1 MKNIIWEITM
11 EEKNN
16 KEKIAEES
24 VQSNEN
30 TVAEEANNKELEI
43 NKEETTVEQES
54 AEAEKI
60 VETAEQKEAA
70 ESTKEVATQEDSEQ
84 KQTAKKKDSKSE
96 ESEPEEKENG
106 RYKVIAKLEPNLWT
120 YGSPVLF
127 EKGTLERDQVSNIN
141 RLSLIFTNIY
151 EEKEIRDLYIT
162 IYADDGEGNVEQIN
176 HSYLAMGQE
185 YLASKGKAA
194 KITIKNENAVK
205 FIIKIDRVVFVDG
218 SVWTKKD
225 AVLESAGEMED
236 VEVFAQ
242 AKTKDYEDNYISGME
257 EVQKDDSASIGNG
270 IEILK
275 RIAWYKNSKELIK
288 TAHKKYDI
296 AVKNEE
302 RKQASENRRANRQK
316 DVKKKYMTATKL
328 DLVKVEDWGLFT
340 DTTKP
345 IIIAGPC
352 SAESEQQVFET
363 AKGLKAAGVEVLR
376 AGIWKPRTRPNC
388 FEGVGSEGLVWMKRV
403 QRELGMKISTEV
415 ANVKHVYEALKAGVD
430 MLWIGA
436 RTSANPFAM
445 QEIADALK
453 GTDIPVLVKNPVN
466 PDVELWIG
474 ALERLNMAGLKKIGV
489 IHRGFSAYVKSKYRN
504 VPQWQLPIEI
514 KRRFPDML
522 MICDPSHISGKR
534 EYIQEVSQQAMDL
547 GFDGLIIESHICPEI
562 ALSDAAQQV
571 TPTSLRE
578 ILGKL
583 IIRDIDS
590 ENIEY
595 KENIDELRAQIDDI
609 DNDILELLTRRMK
622 VSDEIGKYKK
632 QNNITILQPGR
643 WDKILEKVF
652 VKGAEMGLDNEFLE
666 KVFKA
671 IHQASIDRQTKVMN
685 E

>member
-225 AVLESAGEMED
+225 AVLESAGDMED
-236 VEVFAQ
+236 V
-242 AKTKDYEDNYISGME
+242 
-257 EVQKDDSASIGNG
+257 
-270 IEILK
+270 
-275 RIAWYKNSKELIK
+275 
-288 TAHKKYDI
+288 
-296 AVKNEE
+296 
-302 RKQASENRRANRQK
+302 
-316 DVKKKYMTATKL
+316 
-328 DLVKVEDWGLFT
+328 
-340 DTTKP
+340 
-345 IIIAGPC
+345 
-352 SAESEQQVFET
+352 
-363 AKGLKAAGVEVLR
+363 
-376 AGIWKPRTRPNC
+376 
-388 FEGVGSEGLVWMKRV
+388 
-403 QRELGMKISTEV
+403 
-415 ANVKHVYEALKAGVD
+415 
-430 MLWIGA
+430 
-436 RTSANPFAM
+436 
-445 QEIADALK
+445 
-453 GTDIPVLVKNPVN
+453 
-466 PDVELWIG
+466 
-474 ALERLNMAGLKKIGV
+474 
-489 IHRGFSAYVKSKYRN
+489 
-504 VPQWQLPIEI
+504 
-514 KRRFPDML
+514 
-522 MICDPSHISGKR
+522 
-534 EYIQEVSQQAMDL
+534 
-547 GFDGLIIESHICPEI
+547 
-562 ALSDAAQQV
+562 
-571 TPTSLRE
+571 
-578 ILGKL
+578 
-583 IIRDIDS
+583 
-590 ENIEY
+590 
-595 KENIDELRAQIDDI
+595 
-609 DNDILELLTRRMK
+609 
-622 VSDEIGKYKK
+622 
-632 QNNITILQPGR
+632 
-643 WDKILEKVF
+643 
-652 VKGAEMGLDNEFLE
+652 
-666 KVFKA
+666 
-671 IHQASIDRQTKVMN
+671 
-685 E
+685 

>member
-24 VQSNEN
+24 VQSDEN

-43 NKEETTVEQES
+43 KKEETTVEQES

-70 ESTKEVATQEDSEQ
+70 ESTKELATQEDSEQ

-96 ESEPEEKENG
+96 ESEQEEKENG

-205 FIIKIDRVVFVDG
+205 FIIKIDKVVFVDG

-275 RIAWYKNSKELIK
+275 RIGWYKNSKELIK

-316 DVKKKYMTATKL
+316 DVKKKYMTVLTAVGVIIVIAAIATVTFFIPNK
-328 DLVKVEDWGLFT
+328 KY
-340 DTTKP
+340 K
-345 IIIAGPC
+345 
-352 SAESEQQVFET
+352 SAE
-363 AKGLKAAGVEVLR
+363 
-376 AGIWKPRTRPNC
+376 
-388 FEGVGSEGLVWMKRV
+388 KRV
-403 QRELGMKISTEV
+403 S
-415 ANVKHVYEALKAGVD
+415 KH
-430 MLWIGA
+430 
-436 RTSANPFAM
+436 F
-445 QEIADALK
+445 
-453 GTDIPVLVKNPVN
+453 
-466 PDVELWIG
+466 
-474 ALERLNMAGLKKIGV
+474 
-489 IHRGFSAYVKSKYRN
+489 
-504 VPQWQLPIEI
+504 
-514 KRRFPDML
+514 
-522 MICDPSHISGKR
+522 
-534 EYIQEVSQQAMDL
+534 
-547 GFDGLIIESHICPEI
+547 
-562 ALSDAAQQV
+562 
-571 TPTSLRE
+571 
-578 ILGKL
+578 
-583 IIRDIDS
+583 
-590 ENIEY
+590 
-595 KENIDELRAQIDDI
+595 
-609 DNDILELLTRRMK
+609 
-622 VSDEIGKYKK
+622 
-632 QNNITILQPGR
+632 
-643 WDKILEKVF
+643 
-652 VKGAEMGLDNEFLE
+652 
-666 KVFKA
+666 
-671 IHQASIDRQTKVMN
+671 
-685 E
+685 